1 MSPTSCRCST
11 PRSKYTAGLP
21 GAQGSLAELINT
33 PASACLTPGVRNYEL
48 GRAPLTSG
56 VRNWAYFV
64 RGEAGTEGIGDGVGT
79 AVTR

>member
-1 MSPTSCRCST
+1 
-11 PRSKYTAGLP
+11 
-21 GAQGSLAELINT
+21 
-33 PASACLTPGVRNYEL
+33 VRNYEL